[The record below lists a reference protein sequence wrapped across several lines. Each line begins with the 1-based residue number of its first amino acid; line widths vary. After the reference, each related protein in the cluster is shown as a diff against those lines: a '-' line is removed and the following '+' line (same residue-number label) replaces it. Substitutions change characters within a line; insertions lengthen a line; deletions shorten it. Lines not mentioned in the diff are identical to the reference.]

1 MIKEVIYIK
10 KIFVFLLLIFL
21 IFLSGC
27 QLTNT
32 GSLINESDEIIY
44 LEIGEHINLIST
56 IDSEKVYWEV
66 ETPSL
71 VAIDDDEA
79 LALDDGLAYIVAR
92 DFTTNKILKKI
103 AIVIAPSKPQI
114 TISGGQ
120 TIAIGEQVFFSA
132 IITPSD
138 EEQHVIWS
146 TNEPEIATVDENGIV
161 TGVSA
166 GITHVI
172 ATSMNDETVSQ
183 EMNII
188 VQKEII
194 ENSINNQYQEST
206 ETIDVG
212 SLSTIFSPVI
222 TKGLSSLIGV
232 STYSINTVGE
242 EIVAST
248 ASGVIYKRNI
258 VLKSGIEIAYDQ
270 NIETKEID
278 FYQYYV
284 MTNRH
289 VIQNGT
295 IIRIYQENNL
305 EIEAQLIQYDK
316 EIDLA
321 VLTFST
327 KLYFPV
333 AVFGD
338 SDALEQGEF
347 CLALGNPFGYDFYKS
362 ASIGIISHP
371 NRYVSDDTDG
381 DGVSDWDANYIQ
393 HDAAIN
399 EGNSGG
405 PLINLKG
412 EIIGINTTKIS
423 AAAVDNMGFAI
434 PINLA
439 IELASVLEQGIQPQ
453 RPKLGITVI
462 AVRDV
467 LASADLQNQY
477 PIPTSVTYGMYVAE
491 VTTGGFG
498 YKAGIKAGDILIEFS
513 GVKIYNSAELR
524 AEIGKIIIGSG
535 ETKELKV
542 YRDNGV
548 VSLSFVS

>member
-1 MIKEVIYIK
+1 VIPIK
-10 KIFVFLLLIFL
+10 KIVTVFLFTLLLFV
-21 IFLSGC
+21 SGC

-32 GSLINESDEIIY
+32 GSFINESDEIIY
-44 LEIGEHINLIST
+44 LEIDESITLMTTINDKT
-56 IDSEKVYWEV
+56 IYWEV
-66 ETPSL
+66 ETPDL
-71 VAIDDDEA
+71 VIINEEK
-79 LALDDGLAYIVAR
+79 LTTIDDGLAYIVAR
-92 DFTTNKILKKI
+92 EASTNKIIKKL
-103 AIVIAPSKPQI
+103 AIVIAPSKPKLIIKGIQTI
-114 TISGGQ
+114 TI
-120 TIAIGEQVFFSA
+120 GETVPFEA
-132 IITPSD
+132 EITPSD
-138 EEQHVIWS
+138 YDQSVIWS
-146 TNEPEIATVDENGIV
+146 TSEPEIATIDEQGVV
-161 TGVSA
+161 TGVKA
-166 GITHVI
+166 GITRVI
-172 ATSMNDETVSQ
+172 ARSSKNESLVQ
-183 EMNII
+183 EMNIL
-188 VQKEII
+188 VQKEFI
-194 ENSINNQYQEST
+194 EDSINNQIKEAT
-206 ETIDVG
+206 ETIDME
-212 SLSTIFSPVI
+212 SLSTVFSPII
-222 TKGLSSLIGV
+222 TKGLASLIGV
-232 STYSINTVGE
+232 STYNLNDYNE
-242 EIVAST
+242 EIIVAT

-258 VLKSGIEIAYDQ
+258 VLKTDEEIAYNQ
-270 NIETKEID
+270 TIPTKDIKH
-278 FYQYYV
+278 YQYYV

-289 VIQNGT
+289 VIQNSK
-295 IIRIYQENNL
+295 IIKIYQENNWKT
-305 EIEAQLIQYDK
+305 EAKLIQYDK

-321 VLTFST
+321 ILTFSS

-333 AVFGD
+333 AVLGD
-338 SDALEQGEF
+338 SDALKQGEF

-381 DGVSDWDANYIQ
+381 DGVADWDANYIQ

-423 AAAVDNMGFAI
+423 AASVDNMGFAI

-467 LASADLQNQY
+467 LASAELQSQY
-477 PIPTSVTYGMYVAE
+477 PIPAGITYGMYVAE
-491 VTTGGFG
+491 VSVGGFG
-498 YKAGIKAGDILIEFS
+498 HRAGIKPGDILIEFN
-513 GVKIYNSAELR
+513 GMKIYNSAELR

-542 YRDNGV
+542 YRDNGI